1 MYRYILYVISTVYIT
16 GMIFFQLFN
25 WFQLFSSEIKI
36 LKVAKMIFLKG
47 VQECGIAMPYSS
59 DSYIEPAGQV
69 DFPG

>member
-36 LKVAKMIFLKG
+36 LKVAKMTFLKG
-47 VQECGIAMPYSS
+47 VQECGIAMS